1 MIIKEERKK
10 LRTYRR
16 RYSSFEMGRRDELT
30 SLCIKLEEYE
40 EMGNVEYEEDGEGEK
55 KGKRTVTENLW

>member
-16 RYSSFEMGRRDELT
+16 MYSSFEMCRRDELT

-40 EMGNVEYEEDGEGEK
+40 EMGNAEYEEDGERK
-55 KGKRTVTENLW
+55 KKR